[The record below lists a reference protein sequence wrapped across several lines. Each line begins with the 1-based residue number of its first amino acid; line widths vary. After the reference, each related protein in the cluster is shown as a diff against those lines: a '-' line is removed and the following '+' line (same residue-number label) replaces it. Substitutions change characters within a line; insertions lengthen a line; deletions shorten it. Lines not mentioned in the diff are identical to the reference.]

1 VVFAATPESRTAVTT
16 LKVFGAMVVP
26 DTDELIM
33 SRKEAVLGD
42 GAAMDSIGGRRI
54 SFGGERKL

>member
-1 VVFAATPESRTAVTT
+1 VAFTATPESRPPVIA

-33 SRKEAVLGD
+33 SQKEAVLGD
-42 GAAMDSIGGRRI
+42 GATMDSSEGGI